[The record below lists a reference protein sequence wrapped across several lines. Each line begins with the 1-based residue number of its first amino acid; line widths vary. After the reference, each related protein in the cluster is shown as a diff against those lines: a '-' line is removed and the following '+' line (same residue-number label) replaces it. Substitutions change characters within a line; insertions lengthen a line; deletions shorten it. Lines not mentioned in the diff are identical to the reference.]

1 MPAVAGKISVTKC
14 DRFEKRNRRGGSL
27 YPPKKVRN
35 GGTTVK
41 RLMLVTFLLGFSLLV
56 NIPMATAQFSEAGV
70 EKFRVAVEAPDFTLK
85 QLGGGKISLKELRGK
100 VVLLNFFAPY

>member
-1 MPAVAGKISVTKC
+1 
-14 DRFEKRNRRGGSL
+14 
-27 YPPKKVRN
+27 
-35 GGTTVK
+35 
-41 RLMLVTFLLGFSLLV
+41 MLVTFLLGFSLLV